1 MGNFEKAI
9 FFARTLLV
17 ICIINIEIINI
28 MQIII
33 HFEKTKI
40 CAQNVPLLRSELRQ
54 QYNAI
59 DVFNYIA
66 TVLILPDIV
75 LEGTLTVV

>member
-9 FFARTLLV
+9 FFAITLLV
-17 ICIINIEIINI
+17 ICIEIINI
-28 MQIII
+28 MEIII

-40 CAQNVPLLRSELRQ
+40 CAQNVPLLRSELRH

-75 LEGTLTVV
+75 LVGT

>member
-1 MGNFEKAI
+1 ME
-9 FFARTLLV
+9 
-17 ICIINIEIINI
+17 
-28 MQIII
+28 III

-40 CAQNVPLLRSELRQ
+40 CAQNVPLLRSELRH

-75 LEGTLTVV
+75 LVGT